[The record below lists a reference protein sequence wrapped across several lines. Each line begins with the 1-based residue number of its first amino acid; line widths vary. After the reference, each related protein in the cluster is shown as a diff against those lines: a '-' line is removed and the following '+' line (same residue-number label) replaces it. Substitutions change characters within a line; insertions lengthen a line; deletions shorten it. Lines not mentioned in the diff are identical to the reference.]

1 MRQRDV
7 AKLVGKAVHRPGV
20 MPAPAFGV
28 KLVAGEFAEVI
39 LNGRRVVPA
48 KLRAFEFSFEHGD
61 LAASLRD
68 AVE

>member
-39 LNGRRVVPA
+39 PTPAPPPTSVPA
-48 KLRAFEFSFEHGD
+48 PTGSGD
-61 LAASLRD
+61 HT
-68 AVE
+68 